1 MRSTLES
8 VKIEIITVS
17 SFELTLFSKSA
28 QQVQKQNLSQGT
40 SEVVPDR
47 K

>member
-1 MRSTLES
+1 MLSTLES
-8 VKIEIITVS
+8 VKIEIVTVS
-17 SFELTLFSKSA
+17 SVELTLFSKSA